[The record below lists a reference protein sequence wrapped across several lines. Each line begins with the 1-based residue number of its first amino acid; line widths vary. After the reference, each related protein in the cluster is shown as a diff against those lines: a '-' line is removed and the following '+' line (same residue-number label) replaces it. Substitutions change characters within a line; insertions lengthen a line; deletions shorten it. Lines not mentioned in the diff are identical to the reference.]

1 MQASMASFELKWL
14 CTCVAMHTDMH
25 TNGPGRH
32 AGPACMHAALVQS
45 IIHSSVSLV
54 QYVVLVRVRLTM
66 DMIHCM
72 RVR

>member
-1 MQASMASFELKWL
+1 
-14 CTCVAMHTDMH
+14 MH